1 MVRIVR
7 SGGKG
12 FRAESRAGLVR
23 FLNRF
28 SGL

>member
-1 MVRIVR
+1 MNCVVWTGHPAGDSETR
-7 SGGKG
+7 S
-12 FRAESRAGLVR
+12 SLVR